1 MAESM
6 GDAELAPGTEKTEVL
21 EIRCDEGTEVFLEE
35 ALERE
40 ALTPLVINFLSMEKE
55 GANICAPFVA
65 HDHRTEFVED
75 GCDNSEYGEVGCDGD
90 VAVEGTIGVQ
100 GKEVGGE
107 CSFDGKKRNICFL
120 CEFP

>member
-1 MAESM
+1 M

-75 GCDNSEYGEVGCDGD
+75 GCDNSEYGEVGRNGD
-90 VAVEGTIGVQ
+90 VAIESAICIEC
-100 GKEVGGE
+100 KERRGE
-107 CSFDGKKRNICFL
+107 CAFNGKKRNICFL